1 MSDLE
6 IDNKNIFLQS
16 PEKIGVLKSAMNEIE
31 ADISKKVRNT
41 NTDAE
46 IMNIVSEMELT
57 ELLDFGNATS
67 VQIK

>member
-1 MSDLE
+1 
-6 IDNKNIFLQS
+6 
-16 PEKIGVLKSAMNEIE
+16 MNEIE